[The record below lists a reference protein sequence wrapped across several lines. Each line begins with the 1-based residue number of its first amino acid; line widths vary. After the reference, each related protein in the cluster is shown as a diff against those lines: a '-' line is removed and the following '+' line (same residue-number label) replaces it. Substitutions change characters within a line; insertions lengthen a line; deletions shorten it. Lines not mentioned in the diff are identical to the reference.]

1 MVKNVY
7 NSIVI
12 LKHVVLVIHMLT
24 QNGKLLSESLSFG
37 DEKVINITTLV
48 WY

>member
-1 MVKNVY
+1 ML
-7 NSIVI
+7 I
-12 LKHVVLVIHMLT
+12 VVLKMHSI
-24 QNGKLLSESLSFG
+24 ESLSFG